1 MKHQHPRLDSEL
13 LELAALIL
21 CMRYQPGFFPPLQVC
36 NYLCLKKKQKTS
48 KY

>member
-21 CMRYQPGFFPPLQVC
+21 CMRYQPVFFPPLQVC
-36 NYLCLKKKQKTS
+36 NYLFFLKKKNI
-48 KY
+48 